1 MLKNLKEVLEDVLD
15 NTNLLYILWA
25 VCLFLVSPTLNLAI
39 YGLIGID
46 GKEDKVSTLLSVF
59 FLLEM
64 FTVYGVLSSKRLRN
78 PKVLANLSLICF
90 NILFVICRILFQ

>member
-15 NTNLLYILWA
+15 NTKLFYILWA
-25 VCLFLVSPTLNLAI
+25 VCYILVSPTLYLAL

-46 GKEDKVSTLLSVF
+46 GKEDKVSSLLSVF

-64 FTVYGVLSSKRLRN
+64 LTVYEVLSSKRLRN

>member
-1 MLKNLKEVLEDVLD
+1 MLKNFKEVLEDALD
-15 NTNLLYILWA
+15 NTKLFYILWA
-25 VCLFLVSPTLNLAI
+25 VCLVLVSPTLNLAI

-46 GKEDKVSTLLSVF
+46 GVEDKVSTLLSLF
-59 FLLEM
+59 LLLEM
-64 FTVYGVLSSKRLRN
+64 LTVYGVLSSKRLRN